1 MRRIGEHLTYANV
14 MATFAVFLVLSGGT
28 AVALSGSN
36 TVFSDD
42 IVNGEVKGPDVGV
55 NAVTSPKV
63 ADRSLSGNDLSLS
76 TLGGG
81 HIQNGTMSDVDIGS
95 ASYVHF
101 TASIPDLP
109 AHQCRGDSITG
120 LNAKNDHMLL
130 TPASEGA
137 NFQATYQM
145 LYRTDSENAILATC
159 NPHDTTLQLGTK
171 HFNLLVIRAANRP

>member
-1 MRRIGEHLTYANV
+1 
-14 MATFAVFLVLSGGT
+14 
-28 AVALSGSN
+28 
-36 TVFSDD
+36 
-42 IVNGEVKGPDVGV
+42 
-55 NAVTSPKV
+55 
-63 ADRSLSGNDLSLS
+63 
-76 TLGGG
+76 
-81 HIQNGTMSDVDIGS
+81 MSDVDIGS

-109 AHQCRGDSITG
+109 AHECRGDSITG
-120 LNAKNDHMLL
+120 INAKNDHMLL

-159 NPHDTTLQLGTK
+159 NPHDVTLHLGTK